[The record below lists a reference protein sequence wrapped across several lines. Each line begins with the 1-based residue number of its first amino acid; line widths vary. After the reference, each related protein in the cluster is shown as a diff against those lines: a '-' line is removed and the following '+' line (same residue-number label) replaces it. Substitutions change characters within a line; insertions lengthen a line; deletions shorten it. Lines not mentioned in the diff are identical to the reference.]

1 VKVQYEEVMDEDG
14 NVQRTKKS
22 VNGKPYVDNK
32 KKFKASYDQD
42 DEAMDKILNED
53 DYDIEEVVDPVTGQ
67 KSKKRVIK
75 KDAVAKL
82 LASHKF
88 KGSKKFM

>member
-1 VKVQYEEVMDEDG
+1 MEEV
-14 NVQRTKKS
+14 
-22 VNGKPYVDNK
+22 
-32 KKFKASYDQD
+32 
-42 DEAMDKILNED
+42 I
-53 DYDIEEVVDPVTGQ
+53 DPITGF

-82 LASHKF
+82 LAANKF